1 MTGAAEGMRLHR
13 WVWLVALAALGAL
26 PFAGTAQAACIDLSK
41 GAPLQLEG
49 LLAYHIFPGP
59 PDYEDVS
66 AGDEPAH
73 VYILHLREALCAQGD
88 NLIDPSTRISQVHLV
103 SSEETRSPMR
113 SLIGAD
119 VVVTLVDPYG
129 AHTAHHR
136 APLVGTVSAI
146 AGR

>member
-1 MTGAAEGMRLHR
+1 MTGAAEGMNLHR
-13 WVWLVALAALGAL
+13 WVSLVALAVLGAL
-26 PFAGTAQAACIDLSK
+26 PLAGAAQAACLDLAK

-66 AGDEPAH
+66 AGDEPEH
-73 VYILHLREALCAQGD
+73 VYILHLRQAVCAEGD
-88 NLIDPSTRISQVHLV
+88 DFIDPSTRISQVHLV
-103 SSEETRSPMR
+103 STDETQSPMR

-119 VVVTLVDPYG
+119 VVVTLADPYG

-136 APLVGTVSAI
+136 APLIGTVSAI
-146 AGR
+146 VGR